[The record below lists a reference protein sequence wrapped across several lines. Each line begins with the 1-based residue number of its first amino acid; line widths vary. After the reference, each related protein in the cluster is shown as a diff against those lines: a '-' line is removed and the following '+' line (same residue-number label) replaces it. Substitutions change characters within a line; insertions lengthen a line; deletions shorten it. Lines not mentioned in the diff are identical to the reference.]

1 MSMPILSINC
11 KYLMKGAGP
20 TPSLLCSILRSLKAQ
35 CIGEESL
42 LPGSDYCVV
51 GIVQKP
57 PLPLLIPPTNI
68 FMAVNVSLPYDLF
81 PGLTTASLPP
91 HHAHHWTP
99 IPPLT
104 PET

>member
-51 GIVQKP
+51 GIVQTP

-68 FMAVNVSLPYDLF
+68 FMAVNVSFQFLRFGEFELCF
-81 PGLTTASLPP
+81 SKEI
-91 HHAHHWTP
+91 AHDNGRGSD
-99 IPPLT
+99 
-104 PET
+104 